1 MQKETSRL
9 IEMFLSASHGKT
21 WHGQS
26 VWETLKNVSAEE
38 AASHPT
44 HKSHSI
50 WDYLLHIINW
60 RDYAIRTLIDDEPY
74 IVDLNTEK
82 DWTTIT
88 DFSPEAWTNALEL
101 YKTSADE
108 LSEAI
113 KSIDDSKLEEVVPE
127 HKFSYYT
134 LLHGVIQHDIYHSGQ
149 IVLLKKI
156 LKSKKL

>member
-1 MQKETSRL
+1 MQKEISRL
-9 IEMFLSASHGKT
+9 VDMFSSAAHGKT

-26 VWETLKNVSAEE
+26 VWETLQNITAEE
-38 AASHPT
+38 AAVHPIPE
-44 HKSHSI
+44 SHSI

-60 RDYAIRTLIDDEPY
+60 RDYAIRTLLDDQPY

-88 DFSPEAWTNALEL
+88 DFSPEAWEATLEL
-101 YKTSADE
+101 YKTSTEE

-113 KSIDDSKLEEVVPE
+113 KTIGDSKLEEIVLE
-127 HKFSYYT
+127 HKFTFYT

-149 IVLLKKI
+149 IVLLKKM
-156 LKSKKL
+156 LKK

>member
-1 MQKETSRL
+1 MKKEINTLSK
-9 IEMFLSASHGKT
+9 MFRAAAHGKT

-26 VWETLKNVSAEE
+26 VWETLENISAEE
-38 AASHPT
+38 AAAHPIPE
-44 HKSHSI
+44 SHSI

-60 RDYAIRTLIDDEPY
+60 REYAVRTLLDDEPY

-88 DFSPEAWTNALEL
+88 DFSKEAWEATLEL
-101 YKTSADE
+101 YKKSTDE

-113 KSIDDSKLEEVVPE
+113 KTIDDSKLEEIVRE
-127 HKFSYYT
+127 HKFTFYT

-149 IVLLKKI
+149 IVLLKKM
-156 LKSKKL
+156 LKK